1 VEDIHVLNR
10 LPCKARTILIQN
22 YLCSR
27 IMVLL
32 MRIKYKPWCG
42 AKNGFFSGK
51 RCVNLFLPCMEGDSI
66 HEYLP
71 PLKIGHG
78 LSSL

>member
-1 VEDIHVLNR
+1 
-10 LPCKARTILIQN
+10 
-22 YLCSR
+22 
-27 IMVLL
+27 MVLL

-51 RCVNLFLPCMEGDSI
+51 RCVNLFLPCMEGGSI